1 MSKLVILKLGEGDFE
16 KGFPI
21 ILQIGDE
28 NTRPNTEIIGKLPPN
43 PEITNDYFR
52 WQSIY
57 RHLRLPSRIKGLS
70 KQAHQAPTLE
80 ECQQV
85 TEDFKIRFNNWLA
98 SDSFRPIREKLLE
111 KLASEDD
118 IRILIQTKDLRSQKL
133 PWHLW
138 DLLERYPKAEI
149 ALSSPNYEKLEQ
161 LQITNEKVKILAI
174 LGNSEGIETQADRKI
189 LEQLPNADIT
199 FLVEPKPRDIN
210 NQLWEQNWQILF
222 FAGHSITQVN
232 ETGKIYINQTESL
245 TIAELKCALKTAVK
259 RGLQL
264 AIFNS
269 CDGLGLAREFADLH
283 IPEIIV
289 MREPVPDQV
298 AQEFLKYFLETF
310 ARGESLYLAVREAR
324 ERLQGLEN
332 QFPCA
337 TWLPIIYQNPAEVPV
352 YWQDLYNSYSNSNNV
367 DASLTE
373 TTPKKPIINQHS
385 LSLSTEVEVDNEI
398 GDLSNNQTIN
408 NNNRKFNKK
417 RGLINIAL
425 SSLMITSFVIVMR
438 FIGLLQTTELQVFDQ
453 MMKMR
458 PREGIDKRLLLI
470 TIDDNDIEAQR
481 RRGEELKGV
490 SISDKSLERLLN
502 IVQKYQPSVI
512 GLDVYRDF
520 KTNPERQGLISRL
533 KNTDNLV
540 GICKVNSS
548 GFDPYGVRPPEEFP
562 SERLGFSDFV
572 DDRDNVLRRQL
583 LSMNPPPDSYC
594 QSSYAF
600 SLQLASRHLAK
611 INHIQTK
618 LTPDGQNWQIGNV
631 ILHKLKPRSGG
642 YQEIDANSEQILLNY
657 RAGNDIAQKLT
668 LKQIFDAAEN
678 NPNALKKFIKNKI
691 VLIGITRVGSE
702 DRWQTPY
709 GRLLKEQM
717 SGVEAQAH
725 MTSQILSAVL
735 DKRPLITTLSSGNDT
750 AWIWMWSVIGGSM
763 TLLLF
768 NSQAS
773 LKQFL
778 PKIILAL
785 IISIIFLYSICFYLL
800 IQGFWIAFFPSI
812 IAFLGTS
819 GINYFVI
826 LKDKKHQIL
835 S

>member
-1 MSKLVILKLGEGDFE
+1 MGKLVILKLGEGDFE
-16 KGFPI
+16 QGFSI
-21 ILQIGDE
+21 TLEIGDE
-28 NTRPNTEIIGKLPPN
+28 NTRPTTEITGKLPPN
-43 PEITNDYFR
+43 PDITNYYGR

-70 KQAHQAPTLE
+70 KQNHQAPTLE
-80 ECQQV
+80 ECQQA
-85 TEDFKIRFNNWLA
+85 TENFKIRFNNWLT
-98 SDSFRPIREKLLE
+98 SDSFRPIYDKLLE
-111 KLASEDD
+111 KLATEDE

-149 ALSSPNYEKLEQ
+149 ALSTPNYEKSTK
-161 LQITNEKVKILAI
+161 LQTNNEKIKILAI
-174 LGNSEGIETQADRKI
+174 LGNSEGINTQADLHI
-189 LEQLPNADIT
+189 LEQLPNTDIT
-199 FLVEPKPRDIN
+199 FLVEPERRDIN

-222 FAGHSITQVN
+222 FAGHSITQAD

-245 TIAELKCALKTAVK
+245 TIAELKYALKTAVK
-259 RGLQL
+259 RGLQI

-298 AQEFLKYFLETF
+298 AQEFLKHFLETF

-332 QFPCA
+332 KFPCA
-337 TWLPIIYQNPAEVPV
+337 TWLPVIYQNPAEVPV
-352 YWQDLYNSYSNSNNV
+352 SWQDLDPTCSNLNNTA
-367 DASLTE
+367 ASLTE
-373 TTPKKPIINQHS
+373 AIPEKHNIQKPTINQHG
-385 LSLSTEVEVDNEI
+385 LSLSVEVGVDNEI
-398 GDLSNNQTIN
+398 AGLSNN
-408 NNNRKFNKK
+408 RKLNKK

-425 SSLMITSFVIVMR
+425 SSLMVTSFVTGMR
-438 FIGLLQTTELQVFDQ
+438 FIGLLQTPELQVFDQ
-453 MMKMR
+453 MMKLR
-458 PREGIDKRLLLI
+458 PSEGIDKRLLLI
-470 TIDDNDIEAQR
+470 TIDDDDIEAQR
-481 RRGEELKGV
+481 QRGEELKGV
-490 SISDKSLERLLN
+490 SISDKSLERLLG

-512 GLDVYRDF
+512 GLDIYRDF
-520 KTNPERQGLISRL
+520 KTNPQRQDLISRL
-533 KNTDNLV
+533 ENTDNLV

-562 SERLGFSDFV
+562 LERLGFSDFV
-572 DDRDNVLRRQL
+572 DDSDNVLRRQL
-583 LSMNPPPDSYC
+583 LSINPPPDSYC

-611 INHIQTK
+611 INNIQTK
-618 LTPDGQNWQIGNV
+618 LTPNGKNWQIGNV

-642 YQEIDANSEQILLNY
+642 YQGIDANSEQILLNY

-668 LKQIFDAAEN
+668 LKQIFDAAKN
-678 NPNALKKFIKNKI
+678 NPNALTKFIENKV
-691 VLIGITRVGSE
+691 VLIGITRVGAE
-702 DRWQTPY
+702 DRWKTPY
-709 GRLLKEQM
+709 GRLLNEQM

-725 MTSQILSAVL
+725 MTSQILTAVL
-735 DKRPLITTLSSGNDT
+735 DERPLLKTLSPWNDT
-750 AWIWMWSVIGGSM
+750 AWIWMWSIIGGSI

-768 NSQAS
+768 NSQTS

-778 PKIILAL
+778 PKILLAL
-785 IISIIFLYSICFYLL
+785 IISITFLYSICFYLL
-800 IQGFWIAFFPSI
+800 IQGFWIAFFPSA
-812 IAFLGTS
+812 IALLGTS
-819 GINYFVI
+819 GINFIVI
-826 LKDKKHQIL
+826 FKDKKNNIL